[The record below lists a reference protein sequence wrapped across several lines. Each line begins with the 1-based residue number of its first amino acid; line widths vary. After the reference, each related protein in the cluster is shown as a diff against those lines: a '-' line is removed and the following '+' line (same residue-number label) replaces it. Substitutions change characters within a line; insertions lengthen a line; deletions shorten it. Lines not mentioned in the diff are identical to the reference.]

1 MTTSLIVEV
10 RCMRWKRNLMRFIC
24 WVWKSGALMEH
35 LDLHVH
41 VNRGGGRRQDNL
53 SHFQMFQ
60 TVSKFIIGIKDII
73 SGLLRKHLAH
83 DQLPSSSLHMNF
95 TAVVGQF
102 KEIFILDFLTCTIMS
117 R

>member
-1 MTTSLIVEV
+1 MYALETKLNEIYLLGVEKWCSYGTS
-10 RCMRWKRNLMRFIC
+10 RSPCPCKQ
-24 WVWKSGALMEH
+24 
-35 LDLHVH
+35 
-41 VNRGGGRRQDNL
+41 GGGRRQDNL